1 MTDIHRTTRGL
12 VAAALL
18 LVTSA
23 IAEAGTTFVSMP
35 FVPSTMQTGQT
46 ITSKPGKVTMRSSK
60 KTGANGF
67 EIKIAVKGIEG
78 AGPAPGITG
87 RLQAT
92 LGIGATFDACD
103 NAVFYNFS
111 PIQVADGKLT
121 LTLTATDIGFPE
133 LPEGTVVRPCN
144 LFRISELGN
153 SPNELFVSTLGMGS
167 DPD

>member
-1 MTDIHRTTRGL
+1 MTRIHRTASGAL
-12 VAAALL
+12 AVLLFVASG
-18 LVTSA
+18 V
-23 IAEAGTTFVSMP
+23 AEARTTFVTMP

-67 EIKIAVKGIEG
+67 EITIIVKGIEG
-78 AGPAPGITG
+78 AGPPPGITG

-92 LGIGATFDACD
+92 LGIGTNFDACD

-111 PIQVADGKLT
+111 PVQVADGKLI
-121 LTLTATDIGFPE
+121 LKLTAADIGFPE

-153 SPNELFVSTLGMGS
+153 GTNELFVSTLGSGS